1 MKPRLFLAPIVAL
14 GIGLSACGGSSTGE
28 GGYVQPTGTSVAS
41 IEIEAG
47 NLYYSRDKVEAPV
60 GISKIWLKNVES
72 GAHNLVI
79 SGVPGFILEV
89 SGEGDQNAKKVELE
103 AGSYDIYCTLPGH
116 RAGGMAGKLIVK

>member
-1 MKPRLFLAPIVAL
+1 MKLRSLLTPVAAL

-28 GGYVQPTGTSVAS
+28 GGYAQPTGASLAS

-47 NLYYSRDKVEAPV
+47 NLYYSPNKVEAPV

-89 SGEGDQNAKKVELE
+89 NAEGDQNAKKVDLE
-103 AGSYDIYCTLPGH
+103 AGSYDIYCTLAGH